1 MSGAAWALEVRGL
14 SAQGFELAGATCRG
28 AARAVNEDRVRVCER
43 GLCVID
49 GVGGLGTGEVFA
61 ELAANRVQ
69 RLLVR
74 GKGPDWALREAS
86 CDLAELRR
94 YVLREGGG
102 AMGCACE
109 IGQDGS
115 CTLAA
120 LGDVR
125 AFLVGED
132 GAEEV
137 CGGALGASGYL
148 GDGRGVPRT
157 CLLAEKHLNSKVLL
171 ICSDGLW
178 RFVTGRDLVDV
189 VRDAS
194 SLEEAAE
201 RLVRLARSCAS
212 PDDVTVALCRPLAE
226 SPAGQGSMCP
236 TV

>member
-109 IGQDGS
+109 IGPGGRAGLPRGRGRCRGGLRRCPRCKRLPWRRPGRSAHLSS
-115 CTLAA
+115 CREAPELESPSYMFGRALA
-120 LGDVR
+120 
-125 AFLVGED
+125 FCD
-132 GAEEV
+132 GA
-137 CGGALGASGYL
+137 
-148 GDGRGVPRT
+148 
-157 CLLAEKHLNSKVLL
+157 
-171 ICSDGLW
+171 
-178 RFVTGRDLVDV
+178 
-189 VRDAS
+189 
-194 SLEEAAE
+194 
-201 RLVRLARSCAS
+201 
-212 PDDVTVALCRPLAE
+212 RP
-226 SPAGQGSMCP
+226 C
-236 TV
+236 